1 MSRVRLKAAALCA
14 CAGFLAPGSPAPLF
28 PLGDGGTAPMKRRP
42 DREYLLYAEAALL
55 LALILVGL
63 GWSLAGLVRG

>member
-1 MSRVRLKAAALCA
+1 
-14 CAGFLAPGSPAPLF
+14 
-28 PLGDGGTAPMKRRP
+28 MKRRP